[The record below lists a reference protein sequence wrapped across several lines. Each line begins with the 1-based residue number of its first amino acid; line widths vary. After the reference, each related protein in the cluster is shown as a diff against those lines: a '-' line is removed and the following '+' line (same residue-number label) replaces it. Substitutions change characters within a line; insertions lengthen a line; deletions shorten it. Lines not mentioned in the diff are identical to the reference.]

1 MKFLVTTKLYLACI
15 FSICVFVTSSVSAQE
30 FENLGANINTKE
42 YQECAPFISPDG
54 KTLFFSRK
62 YNPESAGSD
71 DIYYST
77 LDASGNWTKAIPL
90 TGFNNKNRN
99 VVYDISPDGN
109 QLVLLGKYGS
119 SPTENGLSIAT
130 KTVDGWSEPVPFVF
144 ERESEISWGN
154 NACTFSSNRNVMIVS
169 LKGDLHVSFKNKNG
183 VWSFPAV
190 FKGGITT
197 TSNEYTP
204 FLSSDDKTLYF
215 SGGGHGG
222 LGGNDIFKVT
232 RLDDTWLNWSTPENL
247 GAPIN
252 SSDWESF
259 FRVSAKGDYA
269 YVYSLKTNN
278 GDIFRIKLAE
288 TAKPEPVL
296 LVRGKVL
303 NGKTKEPLGA
313 MIVYRELITGKEI
326 GVAYTNPTTGE
337 YQIILPKGK
346 TYSFSAEKE
355 SFFGVND
362 NLDAVNI
369 TEYTELTRDLL
380 LTPIEIGV
388 SVRLNNIFFNTN
400 ESTLKDESYPELDRI
415 VQFLNDNKSIEIEIT
430 GHTDNVGSD
439 EYNLKLSRERT
450 KSVYDYL
457 VSKGITA
464 TRLKYKGY
472 GKTRPVDTNDTE
484 EGRANNRR
492 VEFEIT
498 KK

>member
-1 MKFLVTTKLYLACI
+1 
-15 FSICVFVTSSVSAQE
+15 
-30 FENLGANINTKE
+30 
-42 YQECAPFISPDG
+42 
-54 KTLFFSRK
+54 
-62 YNPESAGSD
+62 
-71 DIYYST
+71 
-77 LDASGNWTKAIPL
+77 
-90 TGFNNKNRN
+90 
-99 VVYDISPDGN
+99 
-109 QLVLLGKYGS
+109 
-119 SPTENGLSIAT
+119 
-130 KTVDGWSEPVPFVF
+130 
-144 ERESEISWGN
+144 
-154 NACTFSSNRNVMIVS
+154 
-169 LKGDLHVSFKNKNG
+169 
-183 VWSFPAV
+183 
-190 FKGGITT
+190 
-197 TSNEYTP
+197 
-204 FLSSDDKTLYF
+204 
-215 SGGGHGG
+215 
-222 LGGNDIFKVT
+222 
-232 RLDDTWLNWSTPENL
+232 
-247 GAPIN
+247 
-252 SSDWESF
+252 
-259 FRVSAKGDYA
+259 
-269 YVYSLKTNN
+269 
-278 GDIFRIKLAE
+278 
-288 TAKPEPVL
+288 
-296 LVRGKVL
+296 
-303 NGKTKEPLGA
+303 